1 MKKFTDLVVESFNRG
16 MAAMTISLNSN
27 LSSLHHAVTLW
38 GYEIDKA
45 TGLLTRVWVTDSDDL
60 TKEPK
65 QQLLNEYNVSIGSG
79 NSNIQ
84 LTGNTRY
91 GSAWVV
97 SLHPLSGYGSAGK

>member
-1 MKKFTDLVVESFNRG
+1 MLFR
-16 MAAMTISLNSN
+16 
-27 LSSLHHAVTLW
+27 SSLHHAVTLW